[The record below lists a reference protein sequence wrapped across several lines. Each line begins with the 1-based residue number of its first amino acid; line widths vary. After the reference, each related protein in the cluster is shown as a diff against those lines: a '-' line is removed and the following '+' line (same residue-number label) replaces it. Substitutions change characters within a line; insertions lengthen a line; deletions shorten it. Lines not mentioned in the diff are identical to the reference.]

1 MKQISGKKF
10 AKGGLFAVIV
20 LLMIAL
26 LSAVF
31 VPTYYAWSQDNSSK
45 GVYKTPANRIQVTFL
60 GTSQVGVGISPME
73 LYEDYG
79 ICANLVAS
87 GGQPMIAS
95 YYWLQEVYRRNRKS
109 LKTVVVDA
117 SGLFYDNES
126 RDLVAAT
133 EKSLAGMR
141 LSMNKIRA
149 MRELEKRYEGVSAL
163 DNLVPVFRYHSRWT
177 SLERDDYTGVTD
189 CMNYFYTM
197 GYTPFYRRSLDEM
210 GQKKIDVINYSITDE
225 IDTDASLREEAVDA
239 EGAEA
244 LRMISDFCSDNNL
257 DLVLIKIPREWTDVE
272 HDALKEMAAELD
284 VPLLDMNTP
293 VALEQM
299 GLVFSTDYMHM
310 QHANI
315 YGARKLTGYVGQFL
329 SEHYRY
335 DDVRGDRRYSFMEEY
350 AELYDKLVEDAQ
362 IQTCTDLSEYL
373 EKLISGTKR
382 YQILISVRGDGAA
395 GLSQAAREQF
405 AQLGFTELSELQE
418 GTHYAGV
425 SDGGTILA
433 DETAWEEDIGIT
445 AYGLIDGKKLVPV
458 DTVDPADPDLT
469 GMILKDPD
477 SGQFRVTSAETD
489 GAQTAAIWIGDEDY
503 SPNKEGINIVVRN
516 KEIGCIIDTVNFE
529 THTDSARTSDTG
541 NLKTYERRVTESRLG
556 AVSSSEEY
564 FAVLRETDGA
574 ENYITLICENPFS
587 DSGQTQNRFA
597 AVGSSGTI
605 REEMVG
611 GGETLREPSGQFS
624 LLAYSYSVSEDPGAD
639 SQLVIGTSSYSV
651 SAGHMLVLT
660 YDTCNNWLVA
670 QRTFELPK

>member
-10 AKGGLFAVIV
+10 AKGGLFAIIV

-95 YYWLQEVYRRNRKS
+95 YYWLQEVFGRNRKS
-109 LKTVVVDA
+109 LQTVVVDA

-126 RDLVAAT
+126 RDLASAT

-141 LSMNKIRA
+141 LSLTKIRA
-149 MRELEKRYEGVSAL
+149 MRELEDRYEGVSAL
-163 DNLVPVFRYHSRWT
+163 DNLVPIFRYHSRWT
-177 SLERDDYTGVTD
+177 GLDRDDYTGVTD

-197 GYTPFYRRSLDEM
+197 GYTPFYRRSLDEL

-225 IDTDASLREEAVDA
+225 IDSDASLREEAID
-239 EGAEA
+239 EDGAEA
-244 LRMISDFCSDNNL
+244 LSMISDFCRDNGL
-257 DLVLIKIPREWTDVE
+257 ALVLIKIPRDWTDVE
-272 HDALKEMAAELD
+272 HDALTEMAAKLD

-293 VALEQM
+293 AALEQM
-299 GLVFSTDYMHM
+299 GLSFPEDYMHM

-329 SEHYRY
+329 SEHYKY
-335 DDVRGDRRYSFMEEY
+335 EDVRGNRKYSFMEEY
-350 AELYDKLVEDAQ
+350 AEQYDKLVEDAQ
-362 IQTCTDLSEYL
+362 LQTCTDLTAYL
-373 EKLISGTKR
+373 EKLIGGTKR

-395 GLSQAAREQF
+395 GLSQANREQF
-405 AQLGFTELSELQE
+405 AQLGFTELAELPE

-425 SDGGTILA
+425 SDGGRILA
-433 DETAWEEDIGIT
+433 DETAWEEDAGIT
-445 AYGLIDGKKLVPV
+445 AYGLIDGKKLVLV

-469 GMILKDPD
+469 GMICKNPD
-477 SGQFRVTSAETD
+477 SGQFRVASSETD
-489 GAQTAAIWIGDEDY
+489 GKQTAAIWIGEDNY
-503 SPNKEGINIVVRN
+503 ARNKEGINIVVRN
-516 KEIGCIIDTVNFE
+516 KETGCIIDSVSFD
-529 THTDSARTSDTG
+529 THTDSARTSDEG
-541 NLKTYERRVTESRLG
+541 NLAEYERRMAESRLG
-556 AVSSSEEY
+556 AASASEEY
-564 FAVLRETDGA
+564 LAVLSGMDGA
-574 ENYITLICENPFS
+574 EDYITLICENPSS
-587 DSGQTQNRFA
+587 DSGQTQNRFR
-597 AVGSSGTI
+597 AVGSGGTI
-605 REEMVG
+605 REETVDR
-611 GGETLREPSGQFS
+611 GETLREPAGQVS
-624 LLAYSYSVSEDPGAD
+624 LLAYRYSVAEDPGND
-639 SQLVIGTSSYSV
+639 SKLEIGTSSYSV

-660 YDTCNNWLVA
+660 YDIHNNWLVA
-670 QRTFELPK
+670 RRTFELAK